1 MDPRNSRGQY
11 KTQPAGD
18 HVPMVYVRGAG
29 TPCYVTEAVYRAQ
42 GHKPAFEDLPTEDEY
57 DANGPSG
64 DVG

>member
-1 MDPRNSRGQY
+1 
-11 KTQPAGD
+11 
-18 HVPMVYVRGAG
+18 MVYVRGAG
-29 TPCYVTEAVYRAQ
+29 TPSYVTETVYRAQ